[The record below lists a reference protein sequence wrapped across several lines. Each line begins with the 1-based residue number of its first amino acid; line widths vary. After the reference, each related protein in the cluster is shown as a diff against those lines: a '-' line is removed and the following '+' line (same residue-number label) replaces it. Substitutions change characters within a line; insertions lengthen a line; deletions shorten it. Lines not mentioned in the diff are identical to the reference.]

1 MYIYIYIYRER
12 ERERERNEYKMSGV
26 RMLREGIG
34 VFLIRAT
41 LRRLKALLR
50 QQGDDIERL

>member
-1 MYIYIYIYRER
+1 
-12 ERERERNEYKMSGV
+12 MSGV